1 MYLMT
6 SAELPEFIEQDVLRN
21 IENVEV
27 PDEALLRCFVQSNK
41 PYLSKSAVAD
51 MTDLGD
57 EAVRK
62 RLESLVE
69 RGVLLSEEAGRQTK
83 IYWINHPQSN
93 WPVADDLAGDA
104 LGDDDSLT
112 ATMVRL
118 NRVTVISIFATFP
131 LIIVYV
137 LDWLSSLPATDGIFT
152 ASLNAEIMPLLAFF
166 YFGVIF
172 YNSLQTSLH
181 VKNNDV
187 GWPTFR
193 RLYQQIVDR
202 S

>member
-1 MYLMT
+1 MT
-6 SAELPEFIEQDVLRN
+6 DTELPGFIEQDVLRN

-83 IYWINHPQSN
+83 IYWVNHPQSN
-93 WPVADDLAGDA
+93 WPVPDDLAGYA
-104 LGDDDSLT
+104 LEDDGSTT
-112 ATMVRL
+112 ATIAKI
-118 NRVTVISIFATFP
+118 NRMTVTSIFATFP
-131 LIIVYV
+131 LIIMYI
-137 LDWLSSLPATDGIFT
+137 LDWLSSLPATDGIFRF
-152 ASLNAEIMPLLAFF
+152 SLNAELMPFLAFF
-166 YFGVIF
+166 YLGVIF
-172 YNSLQTSLH
+172 YASLQTSLH
-181 VKNNDV
+181 VENDDV

-193 RLYQQIVDR
+193 RLYQQVVDR

>member
-1 MYLMT
+1 MT
-6 SAELPEFIEQDVLRN
+6 DPELPEYIEQDVLRN

-27 PDEALLRCFVQSNK
+27 PDEALLRCFIQSNK

-51 MTDLGD
+51 MTNLGD

-93 WPVADDLAGDA
+93 WPVPDDLPGYE
-104 LGDDDSLT
+104 LENDDSAM
-112 ATMVRL
+112 ATVAKI
-118 NRVTVISIFATFP
+118 NRVTVLSVFTTFP
-131 LIIVYV
+131 LILMYI
-137 LDWLSSLPATDGIFT
+137 LDWLSSLPVTDDIFRI
-152 ASLNAEIMPLLAFF
+152 SLNPEVMPLLALF
-166 YFGVIF
+166 YLGVVF
-172 YNSLQTSLH
+172 YTSLQTSLH
-181 VKNNDV
+181 VENNDA

-193 RLYQQIVDR
+193 RIYRQIVDR